1 MLEKKETGACC
12 GTGDD
17 RAVAELLGLRLV
29 LYGLGARL
37 FAAEPDEEALLWCRR
52 SEVPE
57 ALALL
62 EAVIDEDGD
71 RSQADPGM
79 SQRWIRICGEKAVIS
94 AEEAKAAYTKLFVGP
109 HRPPAAPW
117 ESVHLSADGLLF
129 QESTLRVRQAYR
141 AAGFKAA
148 GYPHEPD
155 DHLGTELSFMAA
167 LAASSMEKWRAGDTV
182 GARAD
187 LMIQQRFLDDHLC
200 RWVPLFC
207 SSVAAAPDKL
217 RVNEFYV
224 VAAEMVSLL
233 VKADRALLSELLR
246 NLWPA
251 EAD

>member
-1 MLEKKETGACC
+1 MKKRETSACG
-12 GTGDD
+12 GTEDD

-29 LYGLGARL
+29 LYSLGARL
-37 FAAEPDEEALLWCRR
+37 FAAEPDEEMLFWCCR

-62 EAVIDEDGD
+62 EAVTGEGAGRGQSD
-71 RSQADPGM
+71 SGM
-79 SQRWIRICGEKAVIS
+79 SQRWIRVCGEKAIVS
-94 AEEAKAAYTKLFVGP
+94 VEEAKTAYTKLFVGP

-167 LAASSMEKWRAGDTV
+167 LAASSMEKWRSGDGL

-187 LMIQQRFLDDHLC
+187 LMSQQRFLDDHLC

-207 SSVAAAPDKL
+207 SAVAAAPDKL

-233 VKADRALLSELLR
+233 VKADRALLNELLR
-246 NLWPA
+246 SLWST